1 MCSPYEVAV
10 LFNGYSKI
18 AEEGF
23 LANCSCTLV
32 KGPKNIIVDTM
43 TSWDGAKIV
52 GALKA
57 HKLNPADI
65 SYVVCSHGHSDHIG
79 CNYLFQDAL
88 HIVGHCISRKDIYY
102 MHDFKSGH
110 EYEIDD
116 YVKIVPTP
124 GHTLQDVSVIVK
136 TRNRGI
142 VAITGDLFE
151 NETDLEDDNIWK
163 AAGSDS
169 VEVQI
174 ESRNKI
180 LKIANW
186 IVPGHGTMFKVERSG

>member
-1 MCSPYEVAV
+1 MQSPYEVCV

-18 AEEGF
+18 VEAGF
-23 LANCSCTLV
+23 LANCTCTLI

-43 TSWDGAKIV
+43 TSWDGPRILR
-52 GALKA
+52 ALKS
-57 HKLNPADI
+57 HHLNPSDI

-110 EYEIDD
+110 EYDIDD
-116 YVKIVPTP
+116 FIHVVPTP
-124 GHTLQDVSVIVK
+124 GHTLQDISVLVRTK
-136 TRNRGI
+136 NNGT

-151 NETDLEDDNIWK
+151 NEDDLKDDSIWK
-163 AAGSDS
+163 GAGSDS
-169 VEVQI
+169 EELQI

-180 LKIANW
+180 LKLANW
-186 IVPGHGTMFKVERSG
+186 IVPGHGGMFKVDKK